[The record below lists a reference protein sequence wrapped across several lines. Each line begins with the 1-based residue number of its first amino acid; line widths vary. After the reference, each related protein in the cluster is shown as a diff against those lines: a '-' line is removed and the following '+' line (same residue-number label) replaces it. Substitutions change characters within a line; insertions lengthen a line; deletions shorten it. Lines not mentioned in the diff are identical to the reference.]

1 MISQEASRDRMLR
14 EEMNIVLRAATPDDE
29 PFLLELYASTRAEEL
44 AGLGWDENQKQLFLK
59 MQFLTRERS
68 FGRGDHRIV
77 LLNERPVGRLWVD
90 RTDVAILLRD
100 IALLPECRNAG
111 IGTRLL
117 EELKHEAASVGKPIT
132 LHVLTTNAAV
142 RWYERLGFSR
152 SGEESAYEQA
162 YLEMKWVPATS

>member
-1 MISQEASRDRMLR
+1 MTS
-14 EEMNIVLRAATPDDE
+14 EEMNIVLREATPGDE
-29 PFLLELYASTRAEEL
+29 AFLLELYTSTRAEEL
-44 AGLGWDENQKQLFLK
+44 AGLAWDENQKQMFLK
-59 MQFLTRERS
+59 MQFVVRERS

-90 RTDVAILLRD
+90 RTEAAILLRD
-100 IALLPECRNAG
+100 IAFLPEYRNAG

-117 EELKHEAASVGKPIT
+117 DALKHEAAAIGKPIT
-132 LHVLTTNAAV
+132 LHVLTSSPAV
-142 RWYERLGFSR
+142 RWYERLGFVR